1 MQQLI
6 NPKEALELNISQED
20 LATKFLAQL
29 RKDFDACG
37 MVDFFNEIFVPL
49 DYTLLVDT
57 LEKALMVLE
66 KQGFN
71 AYQQLFYRVDLPEKQ
86 IAKLSL
92 TDNKNKAIAELIIK
106 RILQKVILKIQ
117 YSKK

>member
-6 NPKEALELNISQED
+6 NPKEALELNVSQED

-29 RKDFDACG
+29 QKDFDACG
-37 MVDFFNEIFVPL
+37 MVDFFNKISIPL

-71 AYQQLFYRVDLPEKQ
+71 SYQQLFYRIDLPEKQ

-92 TDNKNKAIAELIIK
+92 NIDKNKAIAELIIK